1 MLYPQH
7 YLTQFFLFVLFIL
20 AAHKV
25 YAADISKI
33 SLILSQSEIISLE
46 DPVIRISV
54 ADPKIADVTVINSKE
69 VYLLGKSIGTTNI
82 IFWHRAG
89 KITKKNIY

>member
-1 MLYPQH
+1 M
-7 YLTQFFLFVLFIL
+7 FLLVFNAF
-20 AAHKV
+20 AS
-25 YAADISKI
+25 DSSKI
-33 SLILSQSEIISLE
+33 SLTLSQSEIISLD
-46 DPVIRISV
+46 DPVTRISV

-89 KITKKNIY
+89 KITKKNIGE